1 MRVHSGHDGWLTVAC
16 ALSVLPGLSGATVV
30 QAPSTKVARVM
41 AQMVAEREKFE
52 IGMKVFLPKFQL
64 APLFSQKNSC
74 QR

>member
-1 MRVHSGHDGWLTVAC
+1 MHSVRVHSGHDGWLTVAC

-64 APLFSQKNSC
+64 APLFSQKK
-74 QR
+74 